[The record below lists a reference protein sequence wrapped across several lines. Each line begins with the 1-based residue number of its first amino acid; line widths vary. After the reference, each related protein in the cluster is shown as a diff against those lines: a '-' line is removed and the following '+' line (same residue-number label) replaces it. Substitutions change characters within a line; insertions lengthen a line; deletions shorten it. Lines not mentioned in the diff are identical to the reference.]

1 MENRQYKTSEPSDQ
15 KVSSETNSQD
25 VNQSQV
31 RLSTRSKVQQS
42 LGAKQSNLSS
52 STSENQSRQGSRE
65 TMLEFEDSRL
75 KRASGTKKDDST
87 AVPLMEVPPENT
99 EVEALPSRGSNGYG
113 KRKQLPRAKSDLG
126 PRGPSPTRVDTTAEE
141 ENWELRHG
149 WEDQYN
155 SNEYLS
161 FLTSVSRH
169 MHRKLSLGA
178 EAKTKTMRASTEIFI
193 S

>member
-1 MENRQYKTSEPSDQ
+1 
-15 KVSSETNSQD
+15 
-25 VNQSQV
+25 
-31 RLSTRSKVQQS
+31 
-42 LGAKQSNLSS
+42 
-52 STSENQSRQGSRE
+52 
-65 TMLEFEDSRL
+65 MLEFEDSRL

-87 AVPLMEVPPENT
+87 AAPLMEVPPENT

-126 PRGPSPTRVDTTAEE
+126 PGDRVRLAYTTAEE

-169 MHRKLSLGA
+169 MIGSFRLEQSERQRL
-178 EAKTKTMRASTEIFI
+178 
-193 S
+193 

>member
-1 MENRQYKTSEPSDQ
+1 MENRQYKTSDPSDR
-15 KVSSETNSQD
+15 KVFSETNSQD

-31 RLSTRSKVQQS
+31 RLSTRYKVQQS
-42 LGAKQSNLSS
+42 LAAKESNSSS

-87 AVPLMEVPPENT
+87 AAPLMEAQMENT
-99 EVEALPSRGSNGYG
+99 EVEAVPRTGSNGYG

-126 PRGPSPTRVDTTAEE
+126 PRGPSPTGVDTTTEE

-169 MHRKLSLGA
+169 MYRKLSLRA
-178 EAKTKTMRASTEIFI
+178 ERKTKTMRGEY
-193 S
+193 